1 MAYKKTKKVKKG
13 QFRKIAK
20 RAINNTKK
28 TKKTQRG
35 SGNVSGKTTPAP
47 DDFDLESRITQ
58 KEQSRR
64 LERPSII
71 TSFSLDDYDIE
82 SATPTP
88 KNESK
93 NRITFSPTP
102 FGSRPTTPLTVGTSI
117 IQTTPTRPGNK
128 SKSNEELDSSYQIKI
143 EDDIGEV
150 DTVFNNDDVIFE
162 DLKKRENKEKMK
174 EIVSQAATEASKR
187 KEDKLTQKAFEW
199 NTEFDNLEKRQ
210 EREDVTQDW
219 KQRQKVWEKNKQM
232 KELTEQEKRERLTA
246 ESADATAREVVWEN
260 AAERRKFINKRRGN
274 RWWANTFDKDRKNK
288 GGKTKKTN
296 RKVGKMKK
304 SKKAKK

>member
-1 MAYKKTKKVKKG
+1 MAYKKTKKVKQG
-13 QFRKIAK
+13 QFRKIS
-20 RAINNTKK
+20 RNTKK

-35 SGNVSGKTTPAP
+35 RGNVSGKTTPATQ
-47 DDFDLESRITQ
+47 DFDLESRITQ

-88 KNESK
+88 KNDSK

-117 IQTTPTRPGNK
+117 IQTTPTRPGKK
-128 SKSNEELDSSYQIKI
+128 SKSNEDLNSYQIKI

-150 DTVFNNDDVIFE
+150 DTVFNNDDVVFE

-232 KELTEQEKRERLTA
+232 KELTEQEKRERLAA

-260 AAERRKFINKRRGN
+260 AAERQKFRNKRRGN

-288 GGKTKKTN
+288 GGKTKK
-296 RKVGKMKK
+296 RKN
-304 SKKAKK
+304 AKKTNKGKRGRKSVKK

>member
-1 MAYKKTKKVKKG
+1 MAYKKTKKG
-13 QFRKIAK
+13 QFRKIS
-20 RAINNTKK
+20 RNTKK

-35 SGNVSGKTTPAP
+35 RGNVSGKTTPATQ
-47 DDFDLESRITQ
+47 DFDLESRITE

-88 KNESK
+88 KNDSK

-117 IQTTPTRPGNK
+117 IQTTPTRPGKK
-128 SKSNEELDSSYQIKI
+128 SKSNEDLNSSYQIKI
-143 EDDIGEV
+143 EDDNL
-150 DTVFNNDDVIFE
+150 DTVFNNDDIIFE

-288 GGKTKKTN
+288 GGKTKKRN

-304 SKKAKK
+304 SKKVKK

>member
-1 MAYKKTKKVKKG
+1 MAYKKTKKVKQG
-13 QFRKIAK
+13 QFRKIS
-20 RAINNTKK
+20 RNTKK

-35 SGNVSGKTTPAP
+35 RGNVSGKTTPAP

-93 NRITFSPTP
+93 NRNTFSPTP

-117 IQTTPTRPGNK
+117 IQTTPTRPGKK
-128 SKSNEELDSSYQIKI
+128 SKSNEELDSYQIKI
-143 EDDIGEV
+143 EEDVDL

-174 EIVSQAATEASKR
+174 DIVSQAATEASKR
-187 KEDKLTQKAFEW
+187 KEDKLTKKAFEW

-210 EREDVTQDW
+210 EREDVRQDW

-232 KELTEQEKRERLTA
+232 KDLTAQEKRERLAA

-304 SKKAKK
+304 SKKVKK

>member
-1 MAYKKTKKVKKG
+1 MAYKKTKKVKQG

-20 RAINNTKK
+20 RAGNTKK

-35 SGNVSGKTTPAP
+35 RGNVSGKTTPATQ
-47 DDFDLESRITQ
+47 DFDLESRITE

-117 IQTTPTRPGNK
+117 IQTTPTRVGK
-128 SKSNEELDSSYQIKI
+128 KSNEELNSSYQIKI
-143 EDDIGEV
+143 EDDMGEV

-174 EIVSQAATEASKR
+174 DIVSQAATEASKR

-232 KELTEQEKRERLTA
+232 KELTEQEKQERLAA

-260 AAERRKFINKRRGN
+260 AAERQKFLNKRRGN
-274 RWWANTFDKDRKNK
+274 RWWANTFDQDRKNK
-288 GGKTKKTN
+288 GGKTKKRN
-296 RKVGKMKK
+296 RKVGKMQK
-304 SKKAKK
+304 SKKVKK

>member
-1 MAYKKTKKVKKG
+1 MAYKKTKKR

-35 SGNVSGKTTPAP
+35 RGNVSGKTTPAP

-64 LERPSII
+64 LERPSIM

-93 NRITFSPTP
+93 NRNTFSPTP

-117 IQTTPTRPGNK
+117 IQTTPTRPGKK
-128 SKSNEELDSSYQIKI
+128 SKSNEELDSYQIKI
-143 EDDIGEV
+143 EEDVEDV
-150 DTVFNNDDVIFE
+150 DTLFNNDDVIFE

-174 EIVSQAATEASKR
+174 DIVSQAATEASKR
-187 KEDKLTQKAFEW
+187 KEDKLTKNAFKW

-219 KQRQKVWEKNKQM
+219 KQRQKLWEKNKQM
-232 KELTEQEKRERLTA
+232 KELTEQEKRERLAA

-260 AAERRKFINKRRGN
+260 AAERRKFLNKRRGN
-274 RWWANTFDKDRKNK
+274 RWWANTFDQDRKNK

-296 RKVGKMKK
+296 KGKRGRKSVKK
-304 SKKAKK
+304 

>member
-1 MAYKKTKKVKKG
+1 MAYKKTKKMKQV
-13 QFRKIAK
+13 QFRKIS
-20 RAINNTKK
+20 RNTKK
-28 TKKTQRG
+28 NKKTQRG
-35 SGNVSGKTTPAP
+35 RGNVSGKTTPAP
-47 DDFDLESRITQ
+47 EEDDLESRITQ

-64 LERPSII
+64 LERPSIV
-71 TSFSLDDYDIE
+71 TSFSLDDYDVE

-88 KNESK
+88 KNDSK
-93 NRITFSPTP
+93 NRNTFSPSL

-117 IQTTPTRPGNK
+117 IQTTPTRPGQ
-128 SKSNEELDSSYQIKI
+128 KSNKDTDSYQIKI
-143 EDDIGEV
+143 EEDIGEHV
-150 DTVFNNDDVIFE
+150 LDTVFNNDDVIFE

-187 KEDKLTQKAFEW
+187 KEDKLTKKAFEW

-232 KELTEQEKRERLTA
+232 KDLTEQEKRERLAA
-246 ESADATAREVVWEN
+246 ESADATDREIVWEN
-260 AAERRKFINKRRGN
+260 AAERQKFRNKRRGN

-288 GGKTKKTN
+288 GGKTRKTKNKKLKRGKKT
-296 RKVGKMKK
+296 KK
-304 SKKAKK
+304 KK

>member
-1 MAYKKTKKVKKG
+1 MAYKKTKKVKQG
-13 QFRKIAK
+13 QFRKIS
-20 RAINNTKK
+20 RNTKK

-35 SGNVSGKTTPAP
+35 RGNVSGKTTPAP

-64 LERPSII
+64 LERPSIM

-93 NRITFSPTP
+93 NRNTFSPTP

-117 IQTTPTRPGNK
+117 IQTTPTRPGKK
-128 SKSNEELDSSYQIKI
+128 SKSNEELDSYQIKI
-143 EDDIGEV
+143 EEDVEDV
-150 DTVFNNDDVIFE
+150 PNSVFNNDDVIFE

-187 KEDKLTQKAFEW
+187 KEDRLTQNAFKW

-232 KELTEQEKRERLTA
+232 KDLTEQEKRERLAA
-246 ESADATAREVVWEN
+246 ESADATDREIVWEN
-260 AAERRKFINKRRGN
+260 AAERRKFLNKRRGN
-274 RWWANTFDKDRKNK
+274 RWWANTFDQDRKNK
-288 GGKTKKTN
+288 GGKTKKRN
-296 RKVGKMKK
+296 RKVGKMQK